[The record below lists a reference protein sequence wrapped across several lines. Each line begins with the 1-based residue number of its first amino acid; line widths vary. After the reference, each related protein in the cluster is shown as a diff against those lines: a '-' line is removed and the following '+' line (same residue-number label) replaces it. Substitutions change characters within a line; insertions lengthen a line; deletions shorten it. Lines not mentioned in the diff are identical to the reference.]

1 MIRGIG
7 IDVIE
12 VPRVERAVARWG
24 EAFLGR
30 VFTDAERRHAG
41 TAPGAHPSSLAGA
54 GESTDGRRVLGTP
67 GAAQRLAGRFAAKE
81 AVMKALG
88 LGWRSMAWR
97 EIEIA
102 TDPLGKPVVHL
113 SGRAAAAARRLGVGA
128 WLVSISHTRRLAIA
142 QALAE

>member
-7 IDVIE
+7 VDIIE
-12 VPRVERAVARWG
+12 VPRIERAVARWG
-24 EAFLGR
+24 EVFLGR
-30 VFTDAERRHAG
+30 VFTEAERHHAG
-41 TAPGAHPSSLAGA
+41 TSPGAP
-54 GESTDGRRVLGTP
+54 
-67 GAAQRLAGRFAAKE
+67 QRLAGRFAAKE

-102 TDPLGKPVVHL
+102 TDLLGKPVVRL
-113 SGRAAAAARRLGVGA
+113 SGRAATAAHRLGVGA

>member
-7 IDVIE
+7 IDIIE
-12 VPRVERAVARWG
+12 VPRIERAVARWG
-24 EAFLGR
+24 DTFLRR
-30 VFTDAERRHAG
+30 VFTDAERHHAG
-41 TAPGAHPSSLAGA
+41 SSWSAM
-54 GESTDGRRVLGTP
+54 
-67 GAAQRLAGRFAAKE
+67 QRLAGRFAAKE

-102 TDPLGKPVVHL
+102 VDPLGKPVVQL
-113 SGRAAAAARRLGVGA
+113 SGRAAAASRRLGVGG
-128 WLVSISHTRRLAIA
+128 WLVSISHTHRLAIA

>member
-12 VPRVERAVARWG
+12 VPRVEQAVARWG

-30 VFTDAERRHAG
+30 IFTEQERAHAG
-41 TAPGAHPSSLAGA
+41 RAP
-54 GESTDGRRVLGTP
+54 
-67 GAAQRLAGRFAAKE
+67 QRLAGRFAAKE

-97 EIEIA
+97 DIEIA
-102 TDPLGKPVVHL
+102 TDLLGKPVVQL
-113 SGRAAAAARRLGVGA
+113 SGRAEAAARRLGVGT
-128 WLVSISHTRRLAIA
+128 WMVSISHTHRLAIA

>member
-30 VFTDAERRHAG
+30 VFTERERAHAG
-41 TAPGAHPSSLAGA
+41 TAP
-54 GESTDGRRVLGTP
+54 
-67 GAAQRLAGRFAAKE
+67 QRLAGRFAAKE

-97 EIEIA
+97 DIEIA
-102 TDPLGKPVVHL
+102 ADLYGRPVVRL
-113 SGRAAAAARRLGVGA
+113 SGRAAEAARRLGVDA
-128 WLVSISHTRRLAIA
+128 WMVSISHTRRLAIA